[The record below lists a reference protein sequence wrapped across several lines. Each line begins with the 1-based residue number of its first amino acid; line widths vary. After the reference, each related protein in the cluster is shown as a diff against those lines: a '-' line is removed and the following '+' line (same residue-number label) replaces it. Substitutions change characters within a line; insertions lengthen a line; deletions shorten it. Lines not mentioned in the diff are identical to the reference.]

1 MQEFAKPV
9 QYNRFQF
16 CRCRGRDPAK
26 PINIEAPTEHLPQHS
41 SCAHIAWVVAK
52 KLGTLPVCDTRQ
64 DLAPQICMQI
74 WNRW

>member
-9 QYNRFQF
+9 QYNCFQF
-16 CRCRGRDPAK
+16 CRCGGRDPAK

-41 SCAHIAWVVAK
+41 SCAHIAWVVAE
-52 KLGTLPVCDTRQ
+52 KLGTLPVRDTRQ

-74 WNRW
+74 ENRW